1 MCSPDIFFLYKK
13 KIFFLYK
20 KKTCQFVAQ
29 EGISDQKITK
39 IRQIGL
45 ILRQIDY
52 FGYETE
58 ESGRGINKNR
68 RES

>member
-1 MCSPDIFFLYKK
+1 VPQEDIFLCH
-13 KIFFLYK
+13 
-20 KKTCQFVAQ
+20 KKTCIVA
-29 EGISDQKITK
+29 EEEMPIRVISCKNIQK

-45 ILRQIDY
+45 ILGQIDY

-58 ESGRGINKNR
+58 ESGRGIIKNR